1 MLYEIYF
8 ELISRFLI
16 VLTCCDHRRCP
27 KSRLH
32 PPPGCTLNIND
43 PQVQEAAIRI
53 QSEATGTKIPNACW
67 HHWHFSAFWTELCY
81 HERLQ
86 CASNCSLNPWRANP
100 FPPHLSGAGSEG
112 TKTIFTLFKNQ
123 QSKAYPLK
131 RVIRQVGEHQKIFS
145 LSIPISVVCVTKSKR
160 MNSFEKRH

>member
-1 MLYEIYF
+1 MTTADVQ
-8 ELISRFLI
+8 SQ
-16 VLTCCDHRRCP
+16 
-27 KSRLH
+27 
-32 PPPGCTLNIND
+32 GCTPLLGALWTSTIL
-43 PQVQEAAIRI
+43 RSRRL
-53 QSEATGTKIPNACW
+53 QSESKPHIEATGTKMPNACW

-145 LSIPISVVCVTKSKR
+145 LSIPISVVCITKSKR